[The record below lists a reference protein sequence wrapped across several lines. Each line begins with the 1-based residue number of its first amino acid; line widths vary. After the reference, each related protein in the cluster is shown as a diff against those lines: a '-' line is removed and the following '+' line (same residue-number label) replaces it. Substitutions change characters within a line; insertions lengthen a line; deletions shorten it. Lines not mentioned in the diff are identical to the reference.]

1 MTQTATTTDATSDLN
16 RNRVPHMIAGAM
28 FGVSSFLLAVLL
40 NLHWPDNGEGERSV
54 AIGLALLCLT
64 AWGVMHLAKPEET
77 RRTTLYVLLECAFV
91 TLLMQTAFHAI

>member
-1 MTQTATTTDATSDLN
+1 MTPIATTSSGT
-16 RNRVPHMIAGAM
+16 RNRVPHLIAGGM
-28 FGVSSFLLAVLL
+28 FGVAAFLLSVLL

-54 AIGLALLCLT
+54 AIGLSLLCLT